1 MKGTVMK
8 QLMLVIVCV
17 AAAVM
22 LGCVPS
28 LQPLY
33 SEKDPILLAPLA
45 GTWVSENGKEK
56 FTFKADEQEIKYEVT
71 CTDEEGGTGKL
82 EARLLRLGKHLFLDT
97 TVSDLPEVK
106 CAYPKCHLLPVHL
119 FTKITIEGDVLRYA
133 TLDFGWIKK
142 GIEQKKI
149 TLRHEAMKDMTFLTA
164 STKELQEF
172 VRAHADEK
180 DAFQDSKELR
190 RKK

>member
-1 MKGTVMK
+1 MK
-8 QLMLVIVCV
+8 QLVLVIVCTV
-17 AAAVM
+17 AAVM

-33 SEKDPILLAPLA
+33 LDKDPILLAPLA
-45 GTWVSENGKEK
+45 GTWVSESGKEK
-56 FTFKADEQEIKYEVT
+56 FTFKVNEQEIKYEAT

-82 EARLLRLGKHLFLDT
+82 EARLLRLGKHTFLDT

-133 TLDFGWIKK
+133 TLDFGWIKN
-142 GIEQKKI
+142 GIEKKKL

-172 VRAHADEK
+172 VLAHADEK
-180 DAFQDSKELR
+180 EVFQEPRTLR
-190 RKK
+190 RQK

>member
-1 MKGTVMK
+1 MRH
-8 QLMLVIVCV
+8 LMLFLTCAV
-17 AAAVM
+17 AAVM

-33 SEKDPILLAPLA
+33 SEKDSILLAPLA
-45 GTWVSENGKEK
+45 GTWVSEDGKEK

-71 CTDEEGGTGKL
+71 CTDESGGTGKL
-82 EARLLRLGKHLFLDT
+82 EAHLLRLGKHLFLDT
-97 TVSDLPEVK
+97 TVNDLPEIK

-119 FTKITIEGDVLRYA
+119 FTKISIEGDVLHYA
-133 TLDFGWIKK
+133 TLDYGWIKK

-172 VRAHADEK
+172 VLVHADEK
-180 DAFQDSKELR
+180 DAFQTPKELH

>member
-1 MKGTVMK
+1 MK
-8 QLMLVIVCV
+8 QWMLAAVCAV
-17 AAAVM
+17 AAVM

-28 LQPLY
+28 LHPLY
-33 SEKDPILLAPLA
+33 LEKDPILLAPLA

-56 FTFKADEQEIKYEVT
+56 FTFKANEQETKYEVT

-97 TVSDLPEVK
+97 SVDDLPEVK

-119 FTKITIEGDVLRYA
+119 FTKIEIEGDVLRYA
-133 TLDFGWIKK
+133 TLSFDWIKK

-149 TLRHEAMKDMTFLTA
+149 TLRHEITKDMTFLTA

-180 DAFQDSKELR
+180 DAFQEPKELR

>member
-8 QLMLVIVCV
+8 QLMLVIVCAV
-17 AAAVM
+17 AAVM

-33 SEKDPILLAPLA
+33 SDKDPILLAPLA
-45 GTWVSENGKEK
+45 GTWVAENGKEK
-56 FTFKADEQEIKYEVT
+56 FTFKADEQEVKYEVT

-119 FTKITIEGDVLRYA
+119 FTKITIEGDKLSYA
-133 TLDFGWIKK
+133 TLSFDWIKK
-142 GIEQKKI
+142 CLDQKKL

-180 DAFQDSKELR
+180 EAFQEPKELR

>member
-1 MKGTVMK
+1 MRQVM
-8 QLMLVIVCV
+8 LFLTCA

-45 GTWVSENGKEK
+45 GTWVSEDGKDK
-56 FTFKADEQEIKYEVT
+56 FTFKADEPNTKYDVT
-71 CTDEEGGTGKL
+71 CVSEKGTGL
-82 EARLLRLGKHLFLDT
+82 IEARLLRLGQQIFLDT
-97 TVSDLPEVK
+97 TVNDLPDTKNE
-106 CAYPKCHLLPVHL
+106 YPKFHLVPVHL
-119 FTKITIEGDVLRYA
+119 FTKISIEGDVLRYT
-133 TLDFGWIKK
+133 TLNMEWIKK
-142 GIEQKKI
+142 GVEQNKLVI
-149 TLRHEAMKDMTFLTA
+149 RHETVNDTVLLTA

-180 DAFQDSKELR
+180 DAFQEPKELHR
-190 RKK
+190 QK

>member
-1 MKGTVMK
+1 MRH
-8 QLMLVIVCV
+8 LMLFLTCAV
-17 AAAVM
+17 AAVM

-33 SEKDPILLAPLA
+33 SEKDSILLAPLA
-45 GTWVSENGKEK
+45 GTWVSEDGKEK
-56 FTFKADEQEIKYEVT
+56 FTFKADEQEIKYEVA
-71 CTDEEGGTGKL
+71 CTDENGATGKL

-97 TVSDLPEVK
+97 AVNDLPEVK
-106 CAYPKCHLLPVHL
+106 HPYPKCHLLPVHL

-133 TLDFGWIKK
+133 TLDFEWIKN
-142 GIEQKKI
+142 GIEKKKI
-149 TLRHEAMKDMTFLTA
+149 TIRHEAMKDMTVLTA

-172 VRAHADEK
+172 VSAHADEK
-180 DAFQDSKELR
+180 DAFQTPKELR

>member
-1 MKGTVMK
+1 MRHVM
-8 QLMLVIVCV
+8 LFLTCV

-45 GTWVSENGKEK
+45 GAWVSEDGKDK
-56 FTFKADEQEIKYEVT
+56 FTFKADEQEIKYVIACVSEK
-71 CTDEEGGTGKL
+71 GTGKI

-97 TVSDLPEVK
+97 TVDELSEVK
-106 CAYPKCHLLPVHL
+106 NDYPKFHLLPVHL
-119 FTKITIEGDVLRYA
+119 FTKISIEGDVLRYA

-142 GIEQKKI
+142 CIEQKKI
-149 TLRHEAMKDMTFLTA
+149 TLRHEALKDMTLLTA

-172 VRAHADEK
+172 IRAHADEK
-180 DAFQDSKELR
+180 EAFQDLKELR
-190 RKK
+190 RQK